1 MWEIRDMGMGDVRL
15 VRLESGRLREVYRY
29 PVVNGAAV
37 VNEAQAKTL
46 RQGGCPEAL
55 LTILR

>member
-1 MWEIRDMGMGDVRL
+1 MGMGDVRL